1 MHTLNS
7 NALLEDLLFRCYHIY
22 NINLTKGMKEMVN
35 KLEQLSQTAI
45 SDLLLKLEAKL
56 DADVFTYY
64 GEIVNGVEREVKDFI
79 EALAKDSH
87 KHDSNLYFFNYSW
100 W

>member
-7 NALLEDLLFRCYHIY
+7 NALLEDLLLRCYHIY
-22 NINLTKGMKEMVN
+22 KINLTKGMKEMVN

-64 GEIVNGVEREVKDFI
+64 GEIVNGVEREVIVFFVFLVFVFFHSSRIPFI
-79 EALAKDSH
+79 I
-87 KHDSNLYFFNYSW
+87 F
-100 W
+100 

>member
-56 DADVFTYY
+56 DADV
-64 GEIVNGVEREVKDFI
+64 
-79 EALAKDSH
+79 SH
-87 KHDSNLYFFNYSW
+87 TMEKLSTVLSEKLKILLKH
-100 W
+100 

>member
-1 MHTLNS
+1 
-7 NALLEDLLFRCYHIY
+7 
-22 NINLTKGMKEMVN
+22 MVN

-79 EALAKDSH
+79 DNRLVMVSKYIGVGKD
-87 KHDSNLYFFNYSW
+87 YE
-100 W
+100 

>member
-1 MHTLNS
+1 MHTLTS
-7 NALLEDLLFRCYHIY
+7 NVLLEDLLFRCYPIY

-56 DADVFTYY
+56 DPDVFPYS
-64 GEIVNGVEREVKDFI
+64 GELVTGAER
-79 EALAKDSH
+79 
-87 KHDSNLYFFNYSW
+87 
-100 W
+100 

>member
-1 MHTLNS
+1 
-7 NALLEDLLFRCYHIY
+7 
-22 NINLTKGMKEMVN
+22 MKEMVN

-64 GEIVNGVEREVKDFI
+64 GEIVNGVEREVKILLKHWQKIHTSMIPFI
-79 EALAKDSH
+79 
-87 KHDSNLYFFNYSW
+87 FF
-100 W
+100 